1 MNGTKR
7 LFIIV
12 LSLLAFLGVVS
23 IAAGILLGAGPF
35 QIGRTLIQEAGE
47 RWHAVFPAVSDYLHT
62 IIAPLLHGGA

>member
-1 MNGTKR
+1 MNGTKK

-12 LSLLAFLGVVS
+12 LSLLAFLSIVS
-23 IAAGILLGAGPF
+23 IAAGILLGVGPL
-35 QIGRTLIQEAGE
+35 QIGRTLMQEAGE